1 MKIWLT
7 EFTHDDEIFDGPRI
21 HAHTQEDAEQVAEE
35 LGVVFVGELV
45 DIYVNRKEVPR
56 IVH

>member
-35 LGVVFVGELV
+35 LGVVFVGELS